1 MKCLAPAS
9 HFIFVPS
16 PADSS
21 WRAPEHHLA
30 RSWKLIRIQV
40 QQSTVNRYHTWGNW
54 CREHWVKK
62 INKLSTTLFLSF
74 VLNDAWLTLLLCFDI
89 VLCYMESL
97 NCSCSFLV
105 WSIKSWFETSIHIT
119 VLKPPLLWSTEDFT
133 IAKRGLHLYA
143 NLDLEHDHAMTV
155 IAWRLQ

>member
-1 MKCLAPAS
+1 MFGSSISLYFCPISCRLLMK
-9 HFIFVPS
+9 
-16 PADSS
+16 SS
-21 WRAPEHHLA
+21 WTPSCKILKIDKNSSSAEYSEEISYLR
-30 RSWKLIRIQV
+30 KLMQRT
-40 QQSTVNRYHTWGNW
+40 QSQ
-54 CREHWVKK
+54 K

-119 VLKPPLLWSTEDFT
+119 VLKPPLLLSTEDLT
-133 IAKRGLHLYA
+133 IAKRGLHLYV
-143 NLDLEHDHAMTV
+143 NMAMTV
-155 IAWRLQ
+155 IAWRLK